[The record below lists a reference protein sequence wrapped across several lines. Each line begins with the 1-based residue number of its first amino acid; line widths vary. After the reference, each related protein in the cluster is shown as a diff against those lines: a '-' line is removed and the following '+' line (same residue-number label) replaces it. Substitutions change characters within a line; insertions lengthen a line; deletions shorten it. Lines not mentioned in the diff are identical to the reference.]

1 MSAGAERRK
10 ANLAA
15 IRRVECA
22 VSWYALPL
30 HVAGQSVYGD
40 SLCDHGAMQQIGMA
54 ASIKLWLWV
63 RGACVEVFSAAI
75 RAMVFGDDSIA
86 GG

>member
-1 MSAGAERRK
+1 MSAGAEQRK

-15 IRRVECA
+15 IRRMECS

-30 HVAGQSVYGD
+30 HGSGQRVYGD
-40 SLCDHGAMQQIGMA
+40 SLCDPEAMQQIGMA

-75 RAMVFGDDSIA
+75 RAMVFSDDSIA
-86 GG
+86 AR